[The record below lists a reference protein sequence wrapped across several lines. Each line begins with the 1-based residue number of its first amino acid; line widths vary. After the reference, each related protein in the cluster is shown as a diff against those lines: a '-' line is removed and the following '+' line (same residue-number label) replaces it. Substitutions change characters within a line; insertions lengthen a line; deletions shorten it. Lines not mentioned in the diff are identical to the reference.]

1 MRKLVLVTGGFD
13 PLHDGH
19 ISYFINAKKL
29 GDKLIVGINSDEW
42 LKRKK
47 GKEFQNLEIRTKII
61 KHLDMVS
68 ECIHFDDSDG
78 TASDAIK
85 VLLEKYPQDEV
96 IFANGGDRDEEHTP
110 EQMTH
115 GAKDRVSFAYNVGDE
130 KKYGSRDFLASWVN
144 NKEERPW
151 GYYKVIY
158 RDDGVKV
165 KEIVIDPGKSMSFQ
179 KHNHRN
185 ELWLVTKGTVANNH
199 LHPKDERLISQSVI
213 EKHEFRNVEVGE
225 WHQLNNSSTEEVKL
239 IEIQYGEKCTEEDI
253 ERKDE

>member
-29 GDKLIVGINSDEW
+29 GDKLIVGINSDDW
-42 LKRKK
+42 LKHKK

-85 VLLEKYPQDEV
+85 VLLEKYPQDEI

-110 EQMTH
+110 EQTTH
-115 GAKDRVSFAYNVGDE
+115 GTKDRVSFAYNVGDE

-144 NKEERPW
+144 NKEERSW
-151 GYYKVIY
+151 GYYKVVY

-199 LHPKDERLISQSVI
+199 LHPKDERLISQSLI